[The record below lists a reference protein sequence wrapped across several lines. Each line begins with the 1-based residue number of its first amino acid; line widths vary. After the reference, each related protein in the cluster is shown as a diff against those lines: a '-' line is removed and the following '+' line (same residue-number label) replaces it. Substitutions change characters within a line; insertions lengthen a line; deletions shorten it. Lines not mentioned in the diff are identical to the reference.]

1 RRSKPAMPEPAK
13 KDAKPEIAGAGAQRA
28 AAVLLGLGRETA
40 TVVFRLLDEPSIRQI
55 ALGAR
60 ELRRQPDLV
69 QKSMEAFVQ
78 AMGSLDGDAE
88 ASDGLLREIATTAL
102 GSEAAR
108 RAFEGIVPPPPVDE
122 VLGPVAFADVEA
134 LAMVLGREQPQTIAL
149 VLGSI
154 DEARAGAIL
163 KLLPDT
169 LRPQVLRRLATLESG
184 APAVLKEV
192 GEALQAELLSS
203 AGGSS
208 RRVDGRAAAVAMLR
222 KVPAAQQ
229 TEVVGEIEKED
240 PELAAELRSKLFTF
254 EDIGNLNDRDIQTF
268 IREID
273 TSRLA
278 VALKGSSPSVAEK
291 VLKNMSSRAAE
302 MMRDEI
308 AAMGP
313 LRLAA
318 VEEAQGELVKVA
330 FNLVEQGRITLVG
343 PSDKMV

>member
-1 RRSKPAMPEPAK
+1 MPEAAK
-13 KDAKPEIAGAGAQRA
+13 KESKEETAGPGAQRA

-40 TVVFRLLDEPSIRQI
+40 TQVFRLLDEPSIRQI

-60 ELRRQPDLV
+60 ELRRQPTLV
-69 QKSMEAFVQ
+69 QQSMEAFVQ
-78 AMGSLDGDAE
+78 AMSSLDGDAE

-122 VLGPVAFADVEA
+122 VLGPVAFADIEA

-154 DEARAGAIL
+154 EEARAGAIL
-163 KLLPDT
+163 KLLPDA
-169 LRPQVLRRLATLESG
+169 LRPQVLRRLATLESV
-184 APAVLKEV
+184 APEVLKEV

-278 VALKGSSPSVAEK
+278 VALKGSSPTVAEK

>member
-1 RRSKPAMPEPAK
+1 
-13 KDAKPEIAGAGAQRA
+13 
-28 AAVLLGLGRETA
+28 
-40 TVVFRLLDEPSIRQI
+40 
-55 ALGAR
+55 
-60 ELRRQPDLV
+60 
-69 QKSMEAFVQ
+69 MEAFVQ

-88 ASDGLLREIATTAL
+88 ASDGLLREIATTAI

-134 LAMVLGREQPQTIAL
+134 LAMVLAREQPQTIAL

-154 DEARAGAIL
+154 DETRAGSIL
-163 KLLPDT
+163 KLLPDS
-169 LRPQVLRRLATLESG
+169 LRPQVLRRLATLEAV
-184 APAVLKEV
+184 APEVLKEV

-278 VALKGSSPSVAEK
+278 VALKGSSPTVAEK

-308 AAMGP
+308 SAMGP

>member
-1 RRSKPAMPEPAK
+1 VPESDKK
-13 KDAKPEIAGAGAQRA
+13 KDAKVEAAGPGAQRA
-28 AAVLLGLGRETA
+28 AAVLLGLGGETA
-40 TVVFRLLDEPSIRQI
+40 TMVFRLLDEPSIRQI

-60 ELRRQPDLV
+60 ELRKQPALV
-69 QKSMEAFVQ
+69 HDSLEAFVGS
-78 AMGSLDGDAE
+78 MDSLDGDAA
-88 ASDGLLREIATTAL
+88 ASDGLLREIATQAIGT
-102 GSEAAR
+102 EAAR
-108 RAFEGIVPPPPVDE
+108 RAFEGIVAPAPVDE
-122 VLGPVAFADVEA
+122 MLGPVAFADVDA
-134 LAMVLGREQPQTIAL
+134 LALVLGREQPQTIAL
-149 VLGSI
+149 VLGAL
-154 DEARAGAIL
+154 DQNRAGAVM
-163 KLLPDT
+163 KLLPDN
-169 LRPQVLRRLATLESG
+169 LRPHILRRLATLESV
-184 APAVLKEV
+184 APDVLKEV
-192 GEALQAELLSS
+192 GQALHAELRSS

-208 RRVDGRAAAVAMLR
+208 RRVDGRATAVAMLR

-229 TEVVGEIEKED
+229 TEVVAEIERED
-240 PELAAELRSKLFTF
+240 PELAAELRGKLFTF

-273 TSRLA
+273 TGRLA
-278 VALKGSSPSVAEK
+278 VALKGSSSTVADK

>member
-1 RRSKPAMPEPAK
+1 MPEPAK
-13 KDAKPEIAGAGAQRA
+13 KDKDVKLETAGKGAQRA

-40 TVVFRLLDEPSIRQI
+40 TAVFRLLDEPTIRQI

-60 ELRRQPDLV
+60 DLRTQPDLV
-69 QKSMEAFVQ
+69 QQSMDAFVK
-78 AMGSLDGDAE
+78 AMGNLAGDTE
-88 ASDGLLREIATTAL
+88 SSDGMLREIAASAI

-108 RAFEGIVPPPPVDE
+108 RAFEGIIPDPSTDE
-122 VLGPVAFADVEA
+122 ALGPVAYADIEA

-154 DEARAGAIL
+154 GEIRAGAIL
-163 KLLPDT
+163 KLLPDAI
-169 LRPQVLRRLATLESG
+169 RPQVLRRLATLEAV
-184 APAVLKEV
+184 APEVLKEV

-203 AGGSS
+203 AGGGS

-278 VALKGSSPSVAEK
+278 VALKGSSPTVAEK

>member
-1 RRSKPAMPEPAK
+1 
-13 KDAKPEIAGAGAQRA
+13 
-28 AAVLLGLGRETA
+28 
-40 TVVFRLLDEPSIRQI
+40 
-55 ALGAR
+55 
-60 ELRRQPDLV
+60 
-69 QKSMEAFVQ
+69 
-78 AMGSLDGDAE
+78 
-88 ASDGLLREIATTAL
+88 
-102 GSEAAR
+102 
-108 RAFEGIVPPPPVDE
+108 
-122 VLGPVAFADVEA
+122 
-134 LAMVLGREQPQTIAL
+134 MVLGREQPQTIAL

-154 DEARAGAIL
+154 DEARAGSIL
-163 KLLPDT
+163 KLLPDAI
-169 LRPQVLRRLATLESG
+169 RPQVLRRLATLESV
-184 APAVLKEV
+184 APEVLKEV

-229 TEVVGEIEKED
+229 TEVVSEIEKED

-278 VALKGSSPSVAEK
+278 VALKGSSPTVADK

-308 AAMGP
+308 SAMGP

-318 VEEAQGELVKVA
+318 VEEAQGELVKIA